1 VRAYLD
7 HASTTP
13 LRPAAR
19 AAMLDWLDRHDR
31 RDPASLGQV
40 GDPSRLHAEGLAARA
55 EVEDARSRVAEALGA
70 RPREVVFTSGATE
83 SIAMACWGAAEGR
96 GRHSVLA
103 PVEHSAV
110 REWAARGEVSPVPV
124 DRTGRLDPEA
134 VAAAVRPDTG
144 VVHCQW
150 GNHEVG
156 TLQPVAEVIAAV
168 DGRALVHTDA
178 AQAVGR
184 TPIGFAGAGLD
195 LMSVSSHKVGGPTGV
210 GALLVRRGLRLPPL
224 LVGGDQERAR
234 RAGMENVLGVIGFAA
249 ALEEATAAL
258 AVEAD
263 RERRLTSAVVDWARD
278 ADGVQVLGD
287 PAGRLPHLVCLGL
300 DGVEPQPVL
309 LGLDGR
315 GVAVHSGSS
324 CSSEALEPSPVLAA
338 MGVDAERSLRVSV
351 GWTTTP
357 EEVQRFLDGLD
368 AVLAELRSLGRG

>member
-1 VRAYLD
+1 MD
-7 HASTTP
+7 
-13 LRPAAR
+13 
-19 AAMLDWLDRHDR
+19 
-31 RDPASLGQV
+31 
-40 GDPSRLHAEGLAARA
+40 
-55 EVEDARSRVAEALGA
+55 
-70 RPREVVFTSGATE
+70 
-83 SIAMACWGAAEGR
+83 
-96 GRHSVLA
+96 
-103 PVEHSAV
+103 
-110 REWAARGEVSPVPV
+110 
-124 DRTGRLDPEA
+124 
-134 VAAAVRPDTG
+134 
-144 VVHCQW
+144 
-150 GNHEVG
+150 
-156 TLQPVAEVIAAV
+156 
-168 DGRALVHTDA
+168 
-178 AQAVGR
+178 
-184 TPIGFAGAGLD
+184 
-195 LMSVSSHKVGGPTGV
+195 
-210 GALLVRRGLRLPPL
+210 
-224 LVGGDQERAR
+224 
-234 RAGMENVLGVIGFAA
+234 NVLGVIGFAA